1 MVGFPNFAL
10 ITPIK
15 FKQSGYCLQ
24 FVCYIGVKVSTL
36 YHVFM
41 PKLLKSNIS
50 QANRQSSSSC
60 IFEYYGPKGWST
72 FFQKTS
78 VLPSSI
84 FGRLGIVRN
93 IFCPLMGVAF
103 AVIFRWIE
111 LCLITTQNSA
121 TCISQLFVCF

>member
-1 MVGFPNFAL
+1 MV
-10 ITPIK
+10 
-15 FKQSGYCLQ
+15 YCLH

-41 PKLLKSNIS
+41 PKLQESNVS
-50 QANRQSSSSC
+50 PKNRQSSSSC
-60 IFEYYGPKGWST
+60 IFEYYSSKGRST

-78 VLPSSI
+78 VLLSSN

-103 AVIFRWIE
+103 AVIFRGIE
-111 LCLITTQNSA
+111 LCLITTQIYLS
-121 TCISQLFVCF
+121 SLFVFKFHCKVSANSIFKQ